1 MKSILILITIPFYFS
16 FSCSAQYSK
25 SAFLDSLKN
34 TVFLKD
40 YFQKNDEY
48 NDSCYAEYLNSIFRL
63 DSFEIDS
70 NCGFG
75 FNPTSIAVTYEDPV
89 NLKFYCGLG
98 VTKWDNKNLKELCF
112 YNYNGQKTALSWT
125 FYKNGNIETINYY
138 EPESQGTL
146 IQNNTFFSKQ
156 SVYTL
161 KQFRKS
167 GTLELTGEIKNK
179 KKNGEWFYYNK
190 KGILFKK
197 EKFNNNSCIS
207 KISF

>member
-1 MKSILILITIPFYFS
+1 MKSHLILITVHLYFS

-25 SAFLDSLKN
+25 GTFLDSLKN

-48 NDSCYAEYLNSIFRL
+48 NDSCYAEYLNSIFKI

-75 FNPTSIAVTYEDPV
+75 FNPTSIAVTYEDPP
-89 NLKFYCGLG
+89 NLKFYCGLS
-98 VTKWDNKNLKELCF
+98 VIKWDNKNLKELCF
-112 YNYNGQKTALSWT
+112 YDYYGQKTALSWT
-125 FYKNGNIETINYY
+125 FYKNGKIETINYY
-138 EPESQGTL
+138 KPVSQDKL
-146 IQNNTFFSKQ
+146 RSKTFLSKQ
-156 SVYTL
+156 STYSI
-161 KQFRKS
+161 KKFRKS
-167 GTLELTGEIKNK
+167 GKLELTGEIINE

-197 EKFNNNSCIS
+197 EKFNNNNRIS
-207 KISF
+207 KVGF